1 MGQQISLRLLKR
13 KPFRVTWYYTE
24 LNQRAKRRYMHDP
37 KDKAEQLE
45 VPTYLYDQSNNNA
58 QQYIHVKKPTNE
70 RESI

>member
-58 QQYIHVKKPTNE
+58 QYYILTCKKANQ
-70 RESI
+70 